1 MVKFASC
8 FRTYFEAERLPQTC
22 PGLSYQFFL
31 APPSAHAR
39 EELLLPGSLHRRLLG
54 ENVNGGKVWLLLV
67 TIGRSAAMS
76 NIFVW
81 STIILAIWGAV
92 GPLFGIRYGQ
102 ELAKRWQRQHWVN
115 DNAKQECRE
124 LISTMAD
131 TFTVQLKYYAKSSGE
146 LPISGP
152 HSETE
157 MREHERAFRASLEIF
172 YSRLF
177 ISDELVKLK
186 TRDRWIASLRDYKE
200 GGDKDKF
207 AREFGA
213 LVEEVRNIAQGFID

>member
-1 MVKFASC
+1 M
-8 FRTYFEAERLPQTC
+8 RD
-22 PGLSYQFFL
+22 
-31 APPSAHAR
+31 
-39 EELLLPGSLHRRLLG
+39 
-54 ENVNGGKVWLLLV
+54 
-67 TIGRSAAMS
+67 
-76 NIFVW
+76 IFVW

-92 GPLFGIRYGQ
+92 GPLVGVRYGQ

-124 LISTMAD
+124 LISIMAD
-131 TFTVQLKYYAKSSGE
+131 TFTVQLKYYPPSNSI

-177 ISDELVKLK
+177 ISDQLLKLNI
-186 TRDRWIASLRDYKE
+186 RDRWIRALNEYKE
-200 GGDKDKF
+200 GRDGPKF
-207 AREFGA
+207 SHDFGT
-213 LVEEVRNIAQGFID
+213 LVDEVRKIAQGFIA